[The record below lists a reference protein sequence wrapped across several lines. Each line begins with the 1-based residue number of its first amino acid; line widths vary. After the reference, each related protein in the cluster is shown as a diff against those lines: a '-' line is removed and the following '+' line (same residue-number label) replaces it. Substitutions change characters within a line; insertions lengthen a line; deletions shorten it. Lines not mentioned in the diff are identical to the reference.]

1 MGTRVLT
8 PDTGLGELFA
18 AVFELVGGAMAV
30 ALVSAVVAV
39 VAGAV
44 AWSLGHATDSPGLS
58 RTGRLMVVG
67 GVAVAVVAPILPDW
81 VGWLIGL
88 LA

>member
-8 PDTGLGELFA
+8 PDVGLWELFA

-39 VAGAV
+39 
-44 AWSLGHATDSPGLS
+44 LGHATDSPGLS